1 MKARPAFAPGPAAL
15 ACLAACAASAAHGQA
30 RVLAPVS
37 VTATRVEAPPF
48 EVPASV
54 DVIGGETVRGAGRA
68 QVNLAESLALVPGL
82 QARDRQNQ
90 AQDMQLSV
98 RGFGARSTFGVRG
111 VRIYV
116 DGIPATLPDGQ
127 GQLSHVDIGS
137 IGRLELLRGP
147 FSVLYGNSSGGVLQ
161 VFTEEGE
168 GEPAATPS
176 LAFGSDGLRRTG
188 LKLTGSSGSVG
199 YVFSAGRLEYDGWRD
214 HAQSSRRS
222 FNARLDWSLAEG
234 GKLTLVANSV
244 RIRAQD
250 PLGLTRAQFDT
261 APRSADAAAY
271 TFDTRK
277 GVQQDQLGAVYEH
290 RIDGAN
296 RLRAMLYTGRRSTDQ
311 YQAIPVATQAGA
323 THPGG
328 VIDLARGYMG
338 TDLRWIGQVSP
349 ALEVVAG
356 VAWDTVDEDRRG
368 WRNYT
373 GGGPTLVT
381 GVQGILRR
389 DERNRVTSADPYV
402 QGTWKLDG
410 RWTMNAG
417 VRHSTVRFRSED
429 RFVAGAN
436 GDDSGSVRYSET
448 LPAVGLAFA
457 ITPRVRLYAALG
469 RGFETPTLNE
479 LAYRPSGAPG
489 PNFSLRPSRSRNAEA
504 GVKWRSTPDAVWRT
518 EGAAALFHTATSDEI
533 VTQTNAGGRSTFQNA
548 GATRRK
554 GIELSGAAYR
564 GHWTAQAAFTLLD
577 AKYRDGFL
585 TCAATPCL
593 APALAIPAGNRIPGL
608 ARTAFSAEAGWRPPR
623 GWNAGLD
630 LRRLSKVDVNDA
642 NTDAAGSF
650 TVLGAYAGYVFDLRG
665 WDLSAGLR
673 VDNLGDRKYAGSVIV
688 NEGNGRF
695 FEPAAGRAW
704 VASVTG
710 TYRFR

>member
-1 MKARPAFAPGPAAL
+1 MRARPVLALAPAAL
-15 ACLAACAASAAHGQA
+15 AGLAACAGSAAQAQA
-30 RVLAPVS
+30 RVLEPVS

-54 DVIGGETVRGAGRA
+54 DVIGGESVRGGGRP
-68 QVNLAESLALVPGL
+68 QLNLAESLSLVPGL

-111 VRIYV
+111 VRLYV

-168 GEPAATPS
+168 GEPAVTPS
-176 LAFGSDGLRRTG
+176 FASGSDGLRRAG
-188 LKLTGSSGSVG
+188 LKVAGSSGSVG
-199 YVFSAGRLEYDGWRD
+199 YVFSAGRLDYDGWRD

-222 FNARLDWSLAEG
+222 FNARLDWALAEG
-234 GKLTLVANSV
+234 RKLTLIANSV
-244 RIRAQD
+244 RAGAQD
-250 PLGLTRAQFDT
+250 PLGLTRAQFDA
-261 APRSADAAAY
+261 APRSADAAAHA
-271 TFDTRK
+271 FDTRK
-277 GVQQDQLGAVYEH
+277 DVRQEQLGAVYEH

-296 RLRAMLYTGRRSTDQ
+296 HLRAMVYTGERSTDQ

-328 VIDLARGYMG
+328 VIGLSRRYRGS
-338 TDLRWIGQVSP
+338 DLRWTGQLSP
-349 ALEVVAG
+349 AAEIVAG
-356 VAWDTVDEDRRG
+356 LAWDAVGEDRKG

-373 GGGPTLVT
+373 GAGPTLVT
-381 GVQGILRR
+381 GVRGLLRR
-389 DERNRVTSADPYV
+389 DERNRVESTDPYV
-402 QGTWKLDG
+402 QGTWKFGG
-410 RWTMNAG
+410 RWTLNAG
-417 VRHSTVRFRSED
+417 VRHSSVRFRSQD
-429 RFVAGAN
+429 RFVTGVN

-448 LPAVGLAFA
+448 LPALGLAFSA
-457 ITPRVRLYAALG
+457 APRLRVYAALG

-479 LAYRPSGAPG
+479 LAYRSSGAPG
-489 PNFSLRPSRSRNAEA
+489 PNFALRPARSRNAEA
-504 GVKWRSTPDAVWRT
+504 GVKWRSAPHAPWRT
-518 EGAAALFHTATSDEI
+518 EATAALFHTATSDEI
-533 VTQTNAGGRSTFQNA
+533 VTQTNAGGRATFQNA

-554 GIELSGAAYR
+554 GIELGGTAHR

-585 TCAATPCL
+585 TCAAAPCL
-593 APALAIPAGNRIPGL
+593 APDLAIPAGNRIPGI
-608 ARTAFSAEAGWRPPR
+608 ARKAVSAEIGWRPPR
-623 GWNAGLD
+623 GWNAGVD
-630 LRRLSKVDVNDA
+630 LRYLSRVYVNDA
-642 NTDAAGSF
+642 NTDAAPSF
-650 TVLGAYAGYVFDLRG
+650 TVLGAHAGYVFGLRG

-673 VDNLGDRKYAGSVIV
+673 ADNLGGRKYAGSVIV

-704 VASVTG
+704 TASLTG
-710 TYRFR
+710 TWQFR